1 MSGILPDIE
10 IVGLVSPTY
19 LAGESTRHGAHACTR
34 NSARESRRW
43 RCRLGGDI
51 IKKSRASAE
60 PRGGGKM
67 TEWAGKNL
75 LCYGDNLGFLTDT
88 ELFPNECIDLIY
100 LDPPFNSQ
108 QSYNV
113 LFKEASG
120 TPEAAQIKA
129 FEDTWR
135 WDTAANAALTQ
146 IHQDPACPATLVD
159 LMKTF
164 MNFLRPSPMLAYLV
178 QMAVRLVHMHRIL
191 KPTGSLYLHCD
202 PTASHYLK
210 LVLDAIFGPAKFANE
225 IVWQRT
231 NAHNLRTKHFHKV
244 HDIILF
250 YGKTPDYVW
259 NEQHTSYSQAQL
271 SRYRADTEGRIYTGQ
286 DLTMTSSSGKRNFEW
301 RGTRP
306 TKNREWGAS
315 VEQLEAWWA
324 EGKILVKKDGTPR
337 LDGLKVYLDEMPGKP
352 VHTIWID
359 IPRIGNTSRE
369 RLGYPTQKPV
379 ELLKRIITTSSNPGD
394 VILDPF
400 CGCGTTIDAVE
411 TLNRENPDKLPR
423 RWIGIDITHL
433 SINLIKHRLTRFV
446 PPPEYEVIG
455 EPASLAAA
463 EVLAKDDPFQFQFWA
478 LGLVGARP
486 AGQKRKKGADLGI
499 DGVRYI
505 LDEQKN
511 GAWVSKRM
519 LVQVKGGGV
528 GSKDIRDFVGTL
540 SREKAEMGVFIT
552 LQSPTQPMR
561 SEAASAGMYVSPWDK
576 KAYPKVQIL
585 TIEEL
590 LKDPHRPNPRSLG
603 IPGGTEQHTLPEPPR
618 HKTARSRQRSL
629 GFQQEK

>member
-1 MSGILPDIE
+1 
-10 IVGLVSPTY
+10 
-19 LAGESTRHGAHACTR
+19 
-34 NSARESRRW
+34 
-43 RCRLGGDI
+43 
-51 IKKSRASAE
+51 
-60 PRGGGKM
+60 M

-129 FEDTWR
+129 FEDTWT

-164 MNFLRPSPMLAYLV
+164 MNFLKPSPMMAYLV
-178 QMAVRLVHMHRIL
+178 QMAIRLVHMHRIL

-210 LVLDAIFGPAKFANE
+210 LVLDSIFGAANFANE
-225 IVWQRT
+225 IIWRRSQTRSSISRIFKR
-231 NAHNLRTKHFHKV
+231 AHDVL
-244 HDIILF
+244 LF
-250 YGKTPDYVW
+250 YSKGREYTFNLQFKPLSEASLQLYKHKDGKGTY
-259 NEQHTSYSQAQL
+259 QL
-271 SRYRADTEGRIYTGQ
+271 VPLLVT
-286 DLTMTSSSGKRNFEW
+286 GKRTGTTGEPW
-301 RGTRP
+301 RGIDPNKQGKGGMHWVTVP
-306 TKNREWGAS
+306 QK
-315 VEQLEAWWA
+315 LEEYHSAGLVAWPRKP
-324 EGKILVKKDGTPR
+324 GGTPR
-337 LDGLKVYLDEMPGKP
+337 LKYYLQESLGVP
-352 VHTIWID
+352 VTDFWDD
-359 IPRIGNTSRE
+359 INLISSGSGE
-369 RLGYPTQKPV
+369 ALGYPTQKPL
-379 ELLKRIITTSSNPGD
+379 ELLKRIISASSNPGD

-411 TLNRENPDKLPR
+411 TLNREALGTTGVSPVGVGGTAVSAVGFGGTRVSGVNGTSTGGTPVPPTPVPPPPR
-423 RWIGIDITHL
+423 RWLGIDVTHL
-433 SINLIKHRLTRFV
+433 STSLIKHRLTRFF

-455 EPASLAAA
+455 EPGSLSAA
-463 EVLAKDDPFQFQFWA
+463 EVLAKDDPFQFQLWA
-478 LGLVGARP
+478 LGLIGARA

-540 SREKAEMGVFIT
+540 SREKAEIGVFIT

-561 SEAASAGMYVSPWDK
+561 SEAASAGMYTSPWDK

-585 TIEEL
+585 TVEDL
-590 LKDPHRPNPRSLG
+590 LKDPHRPNPRCLLV
-603 IPGGTEQHTLPEPPR
+603 PGGTEQHTLPEPPR

-629 GFQQEK
+629 GFQKE

>member
-1 MSGILPDIE
+1 
-10 IVGLVSPTY
+10 
-19 LAGESTRHGAHACTR
+19 
-34 NSARESRRW
+34 
-43 RCRLGGDI
+43 
-51 IKKSRASAE
+51 
-60 PRGGGKM
+60 M
-67 TEWAGKNL
+67 TDWAGKNL

-164 MNFLRPSPMLAYLV
+164 MNFLRPSPMMAYLV
-178 QMAVRLVHMHRIL
+178 QMAIRLVHMHRIL

-210 LVLDAIFGPAKFANE
+210 LVLDSIFGARGFRNE
-225 IVWQRT
+225 IIWQRT
-231 NAHNLRTKHFHKV
+231 SAHSDAQRWSRVTDVILYVNKSESCTWHPQYEAHREEYLASKYRYKESDGRVYRLDNMTSPHPRPNMMYEWKGFPCPPFGWRYSKETMERLDLEGRIWYPEDKSKRPQLKRYLHEMSGRLLTNLWT
-244 HDIILF
+244 DIPPI
-250 YGKTPDYVW
+250 
-259 NEQHTSYSQAQL
+259 NSQAQ
-271 SRYRADTEGRIYTGQ
+271 
-286 DLTMTSSSGKRNFEW
+286 
-301 RGTRP
+301 
-306 TKNREWGAS
+306 
-315 VEQLEAWWA
+315 
-324 EGKILVKKDGTPR
+324 
-337 LDGLKVYLDEMPGKP
+337 
-352 VHTIWID
+352 
-359 IPRIGNTSRE
+359 E
-369 RLGYPTQKPV
+369 RMGYPTQKPV
-379 ELLKRIITTSSNPGD
+379 ELLKRIISSSSNPGD
-394 VILDPF
+394 VVLDPF

-411 TLNRENPDKLPR
+411 TLNREAVGTTGVSPVGVGGTAVSAVGFGGTPVSGVGFGGTPGMSTGGTPVPPSPPSPPSPPPPR
-423 RWIGIDITHL
+423 RWIGIDVTHL
-433 SINLIKHRLTRFV
+433 SIGLIKHRLTRFS

-455 EPASLAAA
+455 EPASVSAA
-463 EVLAKDDPFQFQFWA
+463 EVLAKEDPFQFQFWA
-478 LGLVGARP
+478 LGLIGARP

-540 SREKAEMGVFIT
+540 SREKAEIGVFIT

-561 SEAASAGMYVSPWDK
+561 SEAASAGMYTSPWDK

-585 TIEEL
+585 TVEDL
-590 LKDPHRPNPRSLG
+590 LKDPHRPNPRCLLV
-603 IPGGTEQHTLPEPPR
+603 PGGTEQHTLPEPPR

-629 GFQQEK
+629 GFQKE

>member
-1 MSGILPDIE
+1 
-10 IVGLVSPTY
+10 
-19 LAGESTRHGAHACTR
+19 
-34 NSARESRRW
+34 
-43 RCRLGGDI
+43 
-51 IKKSRASAE
+51 
-60 PRGGGKM
+60 M
-67 TEWAGKNL
+67 TDWAGKNL

-129 FEDTWR
+129 FEDTWT

-164 MNFLRPSPMLAYLV
+164 MNFLKPSPMLAYLV
-178 QMAVRLVHMHRIL
+178 QMAIRLVHMHRIL

-210 LVLDAIFGPAKFANE
+210 LVLDSIFGAANFRNE
-225 IVWQRT
+225 VVWQRT
-231 NAHNLRTKHFHKV
+231 NSHNDARQYGRI

-250 YGKTPDYVW
+250 YVKTDQYRW
-259 NEQHTSYSQAQL
+259 NTVLAPYSQVQL
-271 SRYRADTEGRIYTGQ
+271 KRYRTDRAGRLYTGQ
-286 DLTMTSSSGKRNFEW
+286 DLTASRPDSDSGKFVW
-301 RGTRP
+301 RGTMPPP
-306 TKNREWGAS
+306 TRGWGYTLD
-315 VEQLEAWWA
+315 QLEKWWA
-324 EGKILVKKDGTPR
+324 EGRILTKKDGKPR
-337 LDGLKVYLDEMPGKP
+337 MDGLKVYLDQMLGKP
-352 VHTIWID
+352 LQCVWTD
-359 IPRIGNTSRE
+359 IPRIPNTSPE
-369 RLGYPTQKPV
+369 RLGYPTQKPL
-379 ELLKRIITTSSNPGD
+379 ELLKRIISSSSNPGD

-411 TLNRENPDKLPR
+411 TLNREPVGTTGVSPVGVGGTAVSGVGFGGTPVSGVGFGGTPGMSTGGTPVPPSPPSPPSPPPPR
-423 RWIGIDITHL
+423 RWIGIDVTHL
-433 SINLIKHRLTRFV
+433 SISLIKHRLTRFS

-455 EPASLAAA
+455 EPASVSAA
-463 EVLAKDDPFQFQFWA
+463 EVLAKEDPFQFQFWA
-478 LGLVGARP
+478 LGLIGARP

-540 SREKAEMGVFIT
+540 SREKAEIGVFIT
-552 LQSPTQPMR
+552 LQAPTQPMR
-561 SEAASAGMYVSPWDK
+561 SEAASAGMYTSPWDK

-585 TIEEL
+585 TVEDL
-590 LKDPHRPNPRSLG
+590 LKDPHRPNPRCLLV
-603 IPGGTEQHTLPEPPR
+603 PGGTEQHTLPEPPR
-618 HKTARSRQRSL
+618 HKTARSRQHSL
-629 GFQQEK
+629 GFHED